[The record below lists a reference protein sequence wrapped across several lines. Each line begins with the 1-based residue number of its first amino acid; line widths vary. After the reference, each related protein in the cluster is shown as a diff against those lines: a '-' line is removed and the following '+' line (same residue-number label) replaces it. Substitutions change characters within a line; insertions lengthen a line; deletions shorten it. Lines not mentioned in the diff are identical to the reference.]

1 MAWNMNCLFV
11 IDTNTDINHVM
22 RVARQGATCRAGKV
36 YTTGP
41 PLVFSR
47 ICMARSFVFVKCF
60 VDRCLSFLSFVF
72 CLLYCLFVFHLRHF
86 PLSYLQNFLI
96 HVSIVYVYY
105 ESRMLISYETK
116 LH

>member
-22 RVARQGATCRAGKV
+22 RVARQGVTCRAGNV

-60 VDRCLSFLSFVF
+60 VDRCLSFLSFVYCIVCSSF
-72 CLLYCLFVFHLRHF
+72 ICAIFPFHISKIFLSMLALYMCTM
-86 PLSYLQNFLI
+86 
-96 HVSIVYVYY
+96 
-105 ESRMLISYETK
+105 SREC
-116 LH
+116 